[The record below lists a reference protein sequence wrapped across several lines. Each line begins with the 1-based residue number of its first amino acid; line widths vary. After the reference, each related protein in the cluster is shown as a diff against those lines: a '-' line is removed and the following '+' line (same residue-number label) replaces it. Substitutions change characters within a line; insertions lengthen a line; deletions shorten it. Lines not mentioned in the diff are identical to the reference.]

1 MKPFLLLILF
11 LFFVLINTKEPKE
24 SNNSNKTYKVSDVIS
39 LIKSSN
45 QKGYKIIDPD
55 DYIKYE
61 DEKLLSKT
69 LKDIYEKHKL
79 VTFII
84 VFHHAYLKD
93 EDNNDIDL
101 SYYTKL
107 LTEEIYEQKIVG
119 KKDPIII
126 AIISIDGKIMS
137 MKTEG
142 TVSRIITQQDCFNIL
157 SIINNYFSYGEYSY
171 GTVELGQLIN
181 YYLENTGFFARNKRY
196 FFLIVLLLFCFFL
209 CYICALIAQKIKDRR
224 NLRLTMSDEEKLLKI
239 REFLKKTRA
248 NRKILSDNCI
258 ICLEPFDN
266 CISINHT
273 ISQEN
278 KEKENKDILIDII
291 DKDTNINTNLN
302 TNVNTNEERNI
313 QLEMQSINNNSEI
326 NVPIDNNIIDNR
338 ISTLPCGHRYHVK
351 CITEWMLHRQKICP
365 MCREKINVDIPE
377 NDDEAF
383 QNELL
388 NIQIELHPAFAL
400 LVFQT
405 INEELTWGAMTL
417 PVLNGGLFSGLAGFA
432 LI

>member
-69 LKDIYEKHKL
+69 LKEIYEKHKL

-84 VFHHAYLKD
+84 VFHRAYLKD

-126 AIISIDGKIMS
+126 AIISIDGKIMT
-137 MKTEG
+137 MKAEG

-157 SIINNYFSYGEYSY
+157 SIINNYFIYGEYSY

-302 TNVNTNEERNI
+302 TNVNTNEKINI

-377 NDDEAF
+377 NDDEDL

-417 PVLNGGLFSGLAGFA
+417 PVLNGGLFSSLAGFA